1 MPPKIENE
9 IEDLA
14 AKMEKSIQDPR
25 EVLKAAI
32 AALGP
37 AELKKA
43 LTTLTPAEL
52 DLVKSSLEA
61 DLLAKGG
68 PGSGIRGHQTAE
80 TPTSADPHA
89 AQKISMFSDAL
100 SAKKKVHA
108 QYKKEKPDYKAGNPN
123 HDMTEASIGKMTSKL
138 KEMKTMKKAVEFDKE
153 AQAVKYV
160 KGNINDTI
168 LQEDK
173 VDDDA
178 DEKLV
183 KPEAA
188 KMDHQGTPTP
198 GWEGQVV
205 KGEKPM
211 DKKEIKAIA
220 DKEAAE
226 EVKEHESKMHAKK
239 EKEMEKGYAAKS
251 EEKEE
256 KCMEPMAKKEGAEEK
271 DEAEGEEG
279 KKAPKAKLMDKLRAM
294 KKALE
299 TELGAE
305 ASPELIKGKMK
316 AMMQEMEA
324 DEKEEKDE
332 SKEKPEPKKEEK
344 KESKPEM
351 KKAIWEEPN
360 ALLKAMTGGRNHH
373 FNVNG
378 YYDEVLKQAASPLD
392 EKLTKSGNF
401 PTPKEDLNE
410 IIAKGQDTTWGAL
423 ETDRLVK
430 SSARTGSLIKSFE
443 QNEIAAALGL
453 TEEEARKLLG
463 EE

>member
-1 MPPKIENE
+1 MSNKIENE
-9 IEDLA
+9 IAVLA
-14 AKMEKSIQDPR
+14 ENMEKSIQDPR
-25 EVLKAAI
+25 EVLTAAI

-37 AELKKA
+37 TELKKA
-43 LTTLTPAEL
+43 LSGLNPEEL
-52 DLVKSSLEA
+52 ALVKSSLEA
-61 DLLAKGG
+61 
-68 PGSGIRGHQTAE
+68 
-80 TPTSADPHA
+80 
-89 AQKISMFSDAL
+89 QKEAL
-100 SAKKKVHA
+100 
-108 QYKKEKPDYKAGNPN
+108 
-123 HDMTEASIGKMTSKL
+123 
-138 KEMKTMKKAVEFDKE
+138 TMKKAVSFDKE

-188 KMDHQGTPTP
+188 KMDHQGTPTD

-220 DKEAAE
+220 DKEAKE
-226 EVKEHESKMHAKK
+226 EVQEHEGKMHEKK
-239 EKEMEKGYAAKS
+239 EKEMKKA
-251 EEKEE
+251 EKEE
-256 KCMEPMAKKEGAEEK
+256 KCMEPMAKKE
-271 DEAEGEEG
+271 DEAEGKEAEA
-279 KKAPKAKLMDKLRAM
+279 KKDPKAKMLAKLREM

-299 TELGAE
+299 AELGAE

-324 DEKEEKDE
+324 DESEEKDE
-332 SKEKPEPKKEEK
+332 PKESKAEEKSEGKEKPEPKKESK
-344 KESKPEM
+344 AKEEKPEM

-360 ALLKAMTGGRNHH
+360 ALLKALTGGRNHN
-373 FNVNG
+373 FSVNG

-392 EKLTKSGNF
+392 EKLNKSGNF

-410 IIAKGQDTTWGAL
+410 IIAKSEDRTWGEI

-430 SSARTGSLIKSFE
+430 SAPRTGALIKSFE
-443 QNEIAAALGL
+443 NNEIAAALGL
-453 TEEEARKLLG
+453 TEEEAKALLG